1 MPINV
6 GEVQLRKEKQLF
18 AALSQDSGVQ
28 KSVARIK
35 ELSSGWGFDHRR
47 NLLTGALRLTRSMA
61 PEVGSALARC
71 REVTGYDRPIELY
84 VKPDPMLNACCMKN
98 PSGPALIVL
107 SSRMLEVFT
116 IPELQFV
123 IGHEIGHAV
132 YDHFSIPMPITAK
145 LEELGVPYVSRRVSL
160 DLFVWCRAAELSAD
174 RIGLL
179 CCQNAEAAATGF
191 FKLASG
197 LASANVRADLAEY
210 AKQVESLA
218 SAPQARAEPHDDDD
232 TLDCFSTHPYSP
244 VRVRAILAY
253 AHSAAFQALAGAAG
267 RGTIA
272 DADVDAII
280 DRDLQL
286 MEPSYLEEKTKHADI
301 MKRLLYSAGLSVA
314 AAHGEIEEREA
325 HALGAL
331 LGSDYPVRPT
341 DVTTAR
347 KDLDGRIAEAVKEC
361 NYADR
366 CRLVQHLC
374 IVAAADGQVQDAE
387 VAEMYRIAAAL
398 GVPAQ
403 VVAQTISGAASPM
416 D

>member
-1 MPINV
+1 
-6 GEVQLRKEKQLF
+6 
-18 AALSQDSGVQ
+18 
-28 KSVARIK
+28 
-35 ELSSGWGFDHRR
+35 
-47 NLLTGALRLTRSMA
+47 
-61 PEVGSALARC
+61 
-71 REVTGYDRPIELY
+71 VTGYDRPIELY

-244 VRVRAILAY
+244 VRVRAVLAF
-253 AHSAAFQALAGAAG
+253 AHSDRYKQLTGG
-267 RGTIA
+267 GPGGIS
-272 DADVDAII
+272 DGDVDAII
-280 DRDLQL
+280 DRDLSL

-314 AAHGEIEEREA
+314 ASHGEVEDTEA
-325 HALGAL
+325 HALAAL
-331 LGSDYPVRPT
+331 LGSDYPVRAT
-341 DVTTAR
+341 DVATAR
-347 KDLDGRIAEAVKEC
+347 RDLEGRIAEAVKEC
-361 NYADR
+361 SYAER
-366 CRLVQHLC
+366 CRLVQHLT
-374 IVAAADGQVQDAE
+374 IIAAADGKVQDGE
-387 VAEMYRIAAAL
+387 IAEMYRIASAL
-398 GVPAQ
+398 GVPPQ
-403 VVAQTISGAASPM
+403 VVAQTIAGAASPM

>member
-6 GEVQLRKEKQLF
+6 GEVQLPKEQRLF
-18 AALSQDSGVQ
+18 KSLNDDTGVQ
-28 KSVARIK
+28 KAVARIK

-47 NLLTGALRLTRSMA
+47 NLLTGALRLSRNMA
-61 PEVGSALARC
+61 PEVADALARC
-71 REVTGYDRPIELY
+71 REITGYDRPIELY

-132 YDHFSIPMPITAK
+132 YDHFSIPMPVTAK
-145 LEELGVPYVSRRVSL
+145 IEELGVPFVSRRTSL
-160 DLFVWCRAAELSAD
+160 ELFVWCRAAELSAD

-179 CCQNAEAAATGF
+179 CCQSPEAAATGF

-197 LASANVRADLAEY
+197 LASANVRADLVEY

-218 SAPQARAEPHDDDD
+218 SAPQARSEPHEDDD

-244 VRVRAILAY
+244 VRVRAILAF
-253 AHSAAFQALAGAAG
+253 AHSDRFRQLTGG
-267 RGTIA
+267 GPGGIG
-272 DADVDAII
+272 DAEVDAII
-280 DRDLQL
+280 ERDLEL
-286 MEPSYLEEKTKHADI
+286 MEPSYLEEKTKAADI

-314 AAHGEIEEREA
+314 AAHGGVDEREA
-325 HALGAL
+325 HALAAL
-331 LGSDYPVRPT
+331 LGSDYPVRAS

-347 KDLDGRIAEAVKEC
+347 KDLEGRIADANKEC
-361 NYADR
+361 TYADR
-366 CRLVQHLC
+366 CRLVQHLT
-374 IVAAADGQVQDAE
+374 IIAAADGVVQDEEA
-387 VAEMYRIAAAL
+387 AEMYRIAAAL
-398 GVPAQ
+398 SVPAQ
-403 VVAQTISGAASPM
+403 VVAQTIAGAASPM

>member
-1 MPINV
+1 MAINV
-6 GEVQLRKEKQLF
+6 GDVQLHKEKSLF
-18 AALSQDSGVQ
+18 TNLSADSGV
-28 KSVARIK
+28 KKAVERIR

-61 PEVGSALARC
+61 PEVSNALARC
-71 REVTGYDRPIELY
+71 REVTGYTRPIELY

-107 SSRMLEVFT
+107 SSRMLEVFS

-145 LEELGVPYVSRRVSL
+145 IEEFGVPYVSRRTSL
-160 DLFVWCRAAELSAD
+160 ELYVWCRAAELSAD

-179 CCQNAEAAATGF
+179 CCQSPEAAATGF

-197 LASANVRADLAEY
+197 LASANVRADLVEY

-218 SAPQARAEPHDDDD
+218 SAPQARSEPHDDDD

-244 VRVRAILAY
+244 VRVRAILAF
-253 AHSAAFQALAGAAG
+253 AHSDRYKQLLGAGAG
-267 RGTIA
+267 GIG
-272 DADVDAII
+272 DAEVDAII
-280 DRDLQL
+280 ERDLEL
-286 MEPSYLEEKTKHADI
+286 MNPSYLEEKTKHADI

-314 AAHGEIEEREA
+314 AAHGEVDEREA

-331 LGSDYPVRPT
+331 LGADYPVRAT
-341 DVTTAR
+341 DVNTAR
-347 KDLDGRIAEAVKEC
+347 KDLEGRIAEAVKEC
-361 NYADR
+361 SYADR
-366 CRLVQHLC
+366 CRLVQHLT
-374 IVAAADGQVQDAE
+374 IIAAADGQVQDGEA
-387 VAEMYRIAAAL
+387 AEMYRIAAAL